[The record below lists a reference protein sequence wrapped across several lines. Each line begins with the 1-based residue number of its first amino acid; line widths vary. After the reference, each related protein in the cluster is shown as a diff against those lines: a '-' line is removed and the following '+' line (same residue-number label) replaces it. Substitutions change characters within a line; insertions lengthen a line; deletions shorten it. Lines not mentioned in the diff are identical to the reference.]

1 MYVYMYVCEFKLQFP
16 IVIVTAFGVGILE
29 TILAERIACDSYRC
43 RVNVFEEDDPDRT
56 CNAQKFLSVRTYVY
70 MYVCV
75 FVFVL
80 NFRICAHVLYV
91 CTDGMHICM
100 YVCMY
105 VCVRLSICKYQMPG
119 NHSYLNV
126 N

>member
-1 MYVYMYVCEFKLQFP
+1 MYVCMYIYVCEFKFQFP

-56 CNAQKFLSVRTYVY
+56 CNAQKYLSVRTYVY

-91 CTDGMHICM
+91 CTCI
-100 YVCMY
+100 
-105 VCVRLSICKYQMPG
+105 
-119 NHSYLNV
+119 
-126 N
+126 